1 MLSSFVFELLP
12 GVSVVNASASRSKE
26 PEHRLAEFQRF
37 FRDYKILKGKE
48 VDMGDFSDPQA
59 AKEALRHAI
68 RLYDEHFAQTGH
80 ASGTK
85 AG

>member
-1 MLSSFVFELLP
+1 LSVIAP
-12 GVSVVNASASRSKE
+12 YSRK
-26 PEHRLAEFQRF
+26 L
-37 FRDYKILKGKE
+37 LKGKE

-59 AKEALRHAI
+59 AKDAVRHAI